1 MAWVDRVPQK
11 MCMTYRPILP
21 PCLSA
26 YIHSDPG
33 STVSCVPHPF
43 CFSPMPS
50 KRGRKRNDNLPPSRA
65 RENQR
70 NYRSLCRLQL
80 EVCFFPLAYW
90 LWVVNYLPL
99 TRIFHLSQKLEE
111 RVDILEREN
120 HHLRR
125 LLNFP
130 YSTRPA
136 LGRGPTGR
144 DRPMNHERINPND
157 QICIPSRDSLNMGTA
172 RTIDVSVASVASLRV
187 YGTCSSRENGN
198 PLQEHHHLDGRL
210 RTNSSYHSLTVASSS
225 LKPSHP
231 PYLDLLTTS
240 SSQNS
245 FSQNSTFND
254 VHITS
259 TMHSNFS
266 DRLLPHNYSEQDP
279 RCRNH
284 LSKSHTPSPFE
295 AQHHGDLNCQR
306 PSSPA
311 AQFRHQ
317 PPQHLT
323 DPPVSYALAPR
334 RQDVTDSHRFHMPQ
348 NCHTSLELSEIQDHR
363 SPPIRYSGLTQNQD
377 DVSSTPSLVNYS
389 YWSDS
394 FNHHPIP

>member
-1 MAWVDRVPQK
+1 
-11 MCMTYRPILP
+11 
-21 PCLSA
+21 
-26 YIHSDPG
+26 
-33 STVSCVPHPF
+33 
-43 CFSPMPS
+43 MPS
-50 KRGRKRNDNLPPSRA
+50 KRGRKRNDNLAPSRA
-65 RENQR
+65 RDNQR
-70 NYRSLCRLQL
+70 KYRSLCRLQL

-90 LWVVNYLPL
+90 LWVANDLPL

-130 YSTRPA
+130 YSARPA

-144 DRPMNHERINPND
+144 DRPMNSNS
-157 QICIPSRDSLNMGTA
+157 QICIPSRDSLNMDTS
-172 RTIDVSVASVASLRV
+172 RTIDVSVSSVASLRK
-187 YGTCSSRENGN
+187 YGACSSRENGS
-198 PLQEHHHLDGRL
+198 PLQGHHHLDERL
-210 RTNSSYHSLTVASSS
+210 RTNSSYHSPIVASSS

-231 PYLDLLTTS
+231 PYLDPLTTS
-240 SSQNS
+240 SPRNS
-245 FSQNSTFND
+245 FSQNSTSND

-259 TMHSNFS
+259 TVHSNFS

-279 RCRNH
+279 RYRNH
-284 LSKSHTPSPFE
+284 LLRSYTPPPFE
-295 AQHHGDLNCQR
+295 AQHHGDLHCQR
-306 PSSPA
+306 PSSA
-311 AQFRHQ
+311 ASLPQFRHQ
-317 PPQHLT
+317 LPQHPT

-334 RQDVTDSHRFHMPQ
+334 RQGITDSHGFHMPQ

-363 SPPIRYSGLTQNQD
+363 SPPARYSGLTQNQD
-377 DVSSTPSLVNYS
+377 DVSSTPSLVNYF